1 MITTTVKGITMSI
14 SGFSSARKW
23 IASGQYQKDIDDMRT
38 SIIKAARS
46 AQNEAQTADAFEK
59 NMYFMIRSRTGIQAN
74 FHKETKV
81 KNIVHHLFGALGSR
95 KSGKGRLDGLLNN
108 LVIEYKH
115 STKLARK
122 SDFDKAV
129 EQVEDYLKAL
139 FEETGNKYN
148 AILTDGVRIA
158 YFKYGDDIIT
168 HSDLK
173 NLKSSDIDFVVKAI
187 ISNSKKQ
194 FVPMNIM
201 LDFAIDPVSV
211 TLSTK
216 LARTLYNCLKQSPTD
231 KTNML
236 YQEWQSLMHLSMN
249 DNGKAN
255 DIPKRRADL
264 SLIFEDHIDSNDSE
278 YLALFALQTTY
289 AIIVKLIACKIV
301 DKLGFNTNTDAFFDL
316 TKVTSVDM
324 QTFFATMED
333 GYSYRSGSVLNFL
346 EGDFF
351 SWYSTKEQWSAEL
364 WKDIAE
370 VVEVIDQYSAFSFD
384 FNYNPID
391 IFKDLYMSI
400 IPRSIRHSMG
410 EYFTPE
416 WLADHVVTKGLSL
429 INNKKWRAI
438 DPCCGSGIFILSLI
452 KHIVGDVD
460 LTSLSVDEK
469 AEIRDNIIERIHGI
483 DINPLSVLSA
493 RVGYYLALQPFGELR
508 DVEIPIYLGDS
519 AIVPEIRTVEGIEC
533 YYYTV
538 RNEKQDI
545 EVLLPSSFVRSKN
558 FGRKMSQLQAII
570 KTDDAQVVYDSLINE
585 FTEKE
590 SGCQVIKE
598 SIKQLS
604 EQLTFLHKNNW
615 DGIWIRIVTNFM
627 LIARLEKS
635 DLIVGNPPWVKWE
648 HLPALYASKIKAE
661 CNIRHIFSADG
672 QFGGTQLNICALI
685 ANVAATNWLTQDG
698 VLAFLMPDSIMSQN
712 SYEGFRNF
720 YVDYENGKRL
730 FIQCIDRWLKPLRP
744 FQCDKK
750 SINQDFNTY
759 YFASKYVD
767 YSVGFPVCE
776 ITKPKEIDNASINAK
791 STYVAV
797 RPMLIETQS
806 RAVQLSD
813 KTTAFSYISSEY
825 DYSQIIG
832 TTSYLYRTGVE
843 FTPQELYLLTD
854 SGVSNRSN
862 HYRFVSK
869 QFKRSKYKIDD
880 TPNGGWDLPIECI
893 YPILTGPSITPF
905 HYKDSNDFCII
916 PYDKNDTKQPIST
929 AVMLKEYP
937 ELYDY
942 LVRHKNII
950 DMQSEKSKQMH
961 RGTEFYSLSKIGEY
975 TFADYIV
982 AVRDNTHF
990 CATVV
995 NKRLTPWKELKQ
1007 TICVKHTII
1016 ISQKTDGS
1024 FITEDEAYFLA
1035 GILNSSI
1042 VISYIESSFKSNG
1055 FSLNKSNLFLPRF
1068 NPENEIHKKIV
1079 GLSKKATQTESN
1091 KVAVIKAVQEQLT
1104 ELYLALCTENNI

>member
-1 MITTTVKGITMSI
+1 MSI

-23 IASGQYQKDIDDMRT
+23 IASGQYQKDIDEMCT
-38 SIIKAARS
+38 SIIKTARLS
-46 AQNEAQTADAFEK
+46 QNEAQTADAFEK
-59 NMYFMIRSRTGIQAN
+59 NMYYMIRFRTGIKLN
-74 FHKETKV
+74 FQKESRV
-81 KNIVHHLFGALGSR
+81 KSIEHHLFGTSNNR

-115 STKLARK
+115 STKLTRK

-139 FEETGNKYN
+139 FKETGNRFN
-148 AILTDGVRIA
+148 AILTDGIRIA
-158 YFKYGDDIIT
+158 YFKYSDDVIT
-168 HSDLK
+168 HSALK
-173 NLKSSDIDFVVKAI
+173 YLKSTDIDFVVKAI

-201 LDFAIDPVSV
+201 LDFAIDPTSP

-216 LARTLYNCLKQSPTD
+216 LARTLYKCLKQSPTG
-231 KTNML
+231 KTEML
-236 YQEWQSLMHLSMN
+236 FQEWQSLMHLSMD

-255 DIPKRRADL
+255 DIPKRRSDL

-301 DKLGFNTNTDAFFDL
+301 DKLGFNANTDAFFDL

-324 QTFFATMED
+324 QAFFETMED
-333 GYSYRSGSVLNFL
+333 GYSYRNGSVLNFL

-351 SWYSTKEQWSAEL
+351 SWYSAKEQWSSEL
-364 WKDIAE
+364 WKDITQ
-370 VVEVIDQYSAFSFD
+370 VVEIIDQYSAYSFD

-429 INNKKWRAI
+429 INNKKWKVI
-438 DPCCGSGIFILSLI
+438 DPCCGSGIFILSSI

-469 AEIRDNIIERIHGI
+469 SEIRDQIIERVHGI

-519 AIVPEIRTVEGIEC
+519 AIVPEIKIVENIEC
-533 YYYTV
+533 YHYTV

-545 EVLLPSSFVRSKN
+545 EVLLPSSFVRCKN

-570 KTDDAQVVYDSLINE
+570 KTDDAQVVYESLINE
-585 FTEKE
+585 FAENE
-590 SGCQVIKE
+590 SSCQVIRD

-604 EQLTFLHKNNW
+604 EQLTYLHKNNW

-627 LIARLEKS
+627 LIARLEKC

-661 CNIRHIFSADG
+661 CNIRHIFSSDG
-672 QFGGTQLNICALI
+672 QFGGTQLNICSLI
-685 ANVAATNWLTQDG
+685 ANVAATNWLTDNG

-720 YVDYENGKRL
+720 YVDYENNKRL
-730 FIQCIDRWLKPLRP
+730 YIQCIDRWLKPLRP

-750 SINQDFNTY
+750 SISQDFNTY

-776 ITKPKEIDNASINAK
+776 ITKPKEIDNFSINSK
-791 STYVAV
+791 TTFDSV
-797 RPMLIETQS
+797 RPMLIESQS

-813 KTTAFSYISSEY
+813 KTTAFSYVSSEY

-832 TTSYLYRTGVE
+832 STCYVYRTGVE

-854 SGVSNRSN
+854 SGVSNRPN

-869 QFKRSKYKIDD
+869 KFKRSKYKIED
-880 TPNGGWDLPIECI
+880 TPNGGWDLPTECI

-905 HYKDSNDFCII
+905 HYKKSNDYCII
-916 PYDKNDTKQPIST
+916 PYYKNDTKQPIST
-929 AVMLKEYP
+929 PVMLKSYP

-942 LVRHKNII
+942 LVRHKAII

-975 TFADYIV
+975 TFADYMV

-995 NKRLTPWKELKQ
+995 NKCNTPWDEVKQ
-1007 TICVKHTII
+1007 TVCVKHTII

-1024 FITEDEAYFLA
+1024 FISEDEAYYLA

-1042 VISYIESSFKSNG
+1042 VISYIETSFKSNG
-1055 FSLNKSNLFLPRF
+1055 FSLNKANLFLPCF
-1068 NPENEIHKKIV
+1068 DSSNELHNRIV
-1079 GLSKKATQTESN
+1079 ALSKKATILKPDKTDR
-1091 KVAVIKAVQEQLT
+1091 IKTIQKQLT
-1104 ELYLALCTENNI
+1104 NLYVELCKHNNH